1 MIESIC
7 PKCSYSYN
15 TEKYGTYEECPQ
27 CGNIFF
33 HVDPAKIIPKSKSF
47 NIRKTCMV
55 IFLLITIAIL
65 GIAIAIEPVFYCA
78 LPLPLLLTIVCTSEK
93 RLRTFVSFFS
103 CAIVGGIIGLLL
115 GRLIT
120 QRFETA
126 LPYMIAGGTIA
137 SFMGFW
143 LNKLLRASSVFGER
157 CPFCNHRGIH
167 GDDEDIICNHCG
179 HKPYVPPESR
189 AVVAALAD
197 RNCNVAL
204 VLYGIMIALGIAC
217 FALTIFFGAVAIVFA
232 IGFLIFAW
240 SIKHGCKCKQ
250 CQKQWALIKINDEII
265 DKSDAYYHYS
275 SEDTKGYNK
284 GLHVY
289 QNIMTE
295 QTYICKYCA
304 AVEKRKATEKK
315 RLDD

>member
-1 MIESIC
+1 
-7 PKCSYSYN
+7 
-15 TEKYGTYEECPQ
+15 
-27 CGNIFF
+27 
-33 HVDPAKIIPKSKSF
+33 
-47 NIRKTCMV
+47 MV

-275 SEDTKGYNK
+275 SEDTMGYNK